1 MRRLRRVSVP
11 DRRIRVQLKIL
22 KDAILRFYDSGTDC
36 LLDLCDVLQTRK
48 FMEEIKCVPVTKK
61 KHQSL
66 GLKRLTNL
74 EPIRLNLWL
83 KLNDR
88 VAILTTFDDGTDVSS
103 PSTANMVAERLTST
117 VDFSS

>member
-1 MRRLRRVSVP
+1 MRRLRSVSVP
-11 DRRIRVQLKIL
+11 DRRIRVRVRLKIS

-36 LLDLCDVLQTRK
+36 LLDLCDVVQTRK
-48 FMEEIKCVPVTKK
+48 FTEESNVFPSKQKN
-61 KHQSL
+61 QSL

-88 VAILTTFDDGTDVSS
+88 VAILATLNDGIDVSS
-103 PSTANMVAERLTST
+103 PSTANMVAER
-117 VDFSS
+117 